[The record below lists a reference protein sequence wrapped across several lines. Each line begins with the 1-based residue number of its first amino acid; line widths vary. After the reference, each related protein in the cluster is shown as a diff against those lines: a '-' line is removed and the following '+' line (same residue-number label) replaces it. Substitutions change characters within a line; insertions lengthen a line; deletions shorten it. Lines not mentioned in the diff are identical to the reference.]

1 MKILLDHIKKRIT
14 EDLDL
19 NKLSSILINL
29 GHENELINNKILDL
43 EITPNRGDCFSLIGI
58 LRELKNFYKVDM
70 DFEIYQGDLK
80 EFKMDFSNNASDHCP
95 SICFLNIEVE
105 GVKEKYIPEI
115 ESFFHVLGVKK
126 NNFFTDISNYLS
138 YELGQPTHCYDADKI
153 SDKRIK
159 LEVSNKQTTFK
170 TVIGKEVNL
179 KNSNLVFKCDEEII
193 NLAGVM
199 GGASTECSQTT
210 KKVIIESAFF
220 KPDSIIG
227 KSTMYDINSDAS
239 HKFERGIDRSLQEKA
254 LRRFI
259 YLVQQH
265 AVISKM
271 EIFKFSNNLDKKK
284 PIVEFSVEKIN
295 KILGTALRSEDC
307 KQILEKLDFRV
318 NEYIEIPSHR
328 HDISSLNDIS
338 EEVAR
343 VIGYDNI
350 ERAKIVLPN
359 KKIENTSKEN
369 LLRDL
374 FISNGFY
381 EVITYPFVEAQNTK
395 SIHIDN
401 PLDSSKRFLRTSL
414 KESLINNLSFNE
426 RRQKDS
432 VKLFEISDVYHK
444 DKDQILSKKRIGFIA
459 SGRQANNYEGFSKK
473 ISIKSLEDFL
483 KDFYKDI
490 KINTIPRKE
499 IDSKNN
505 TDVFYMETDLDNF
518 EFNEKMFNL
527 NILKET
533 KFSKYTKVSDFP
545 SVTRDISYTLNSI
558 GSYDQLEKLLISIND
573 KIIKEVFI
581 FDYYVNPKTEQIK
594 IGYRFI
600 LRSDE
605 KTLKDSEV
613 SETMEKIITESLKM
627 DGISILGV

>member
-1 MKILLDHIKKRIT
+1 MKILLDHIKKRVY
-14 EDLDL
+14 EDLDI
-19 NKLSSILINL
+19 NELSSNLVNL
-29 GHENELINNKILDL
+29 GHENELINHKILDL

-58 LRELKNFYKVDM
+58 LRELKNFYKVNM
-70 DFEIYQGDLK
+70 DFEIYKGDLE
-80 EFKMDFSNNASDHCP
+80 EFKMDFINNASDHCP
-95 SICFLNIEVE
+95 SICFLKIEVDE
-105 GVKEKYIPEI
+105 IKEKYIPEI
-115 ESFFHVLGVKK
+115 ESFFLELGVKK

-153 SDKRIK
+153 SDKCIQ

-193 NLAGVM
+193 NLAGIM

-210 KKVIIESAFF
+210 KKAVIESAFF

-227 KSTMYDINSDAS
+227 KSTLYDINSDAS

-259 YLVQQH
+259 FLVEKH

-271 EIFKFSNNLDKKK
+271 EILKFENSLDNKNPKL
-284 PIVEFSVEKIN
+284 EFSAEKIN
-295 KILGTALRSEDC
+295 KILGTAISSEDC
-307 KQILEKLDFRV
+307 KQILEKLDFRI
-318 NEYIEIPSHR
+318 NEFIEIPPHR

-350 ERAKIVLPN
+350 ERSKIVLS
-359 KKIENTSKEN
+359 KKNIKNISKEN
-369 LLRDL
+369 LLRNI

-381 EVITYPFVEAQNTK
+381 EVITYPFVETQNTS

-401 PLDSSKRFLRTSL
+401 PLDSTKRFLRTSL

-432 VKLFEISDVYHK
+432 VKLFEISDVYFRDE
-444 DKDQILSKKRIGFIA
+444 DKILSKKRIGFIA

-473 ISIKSLEDFL
+473 ISTESLEGFL
-483 KDFYKDI
+483 KDFYKNI
-490 KINTIPRKE
+490 QINTISRNE

-505 TDVFYMETDLDNF
+505 TDVFYMETDLENF
-518 EFNEKMFNL
+518 QFSEEMYNL

-545 SVTRDISYTLNSI
+545 SVTRDISFTLDSV
-558 GSYDQLEKLLISIND
+558 GSYDQLENLIISIND
-573 KIIKEVFI
+573 NIIKEVFI
-581 FDYYVNPKTEQIK
+581 FDYYVNPKIEQIK

-605 KTLKDSEV
+605 KTLKDSDV
-613 SETMEKIITESLKM
+613 LETMEKIITESLKIE
-627 DGISILGV
+627 GVSILGV